1 VVSRDISIYAPLLVA
16 DHHFPDSAL
25 GVCSMDKTNRSTWG
39 KKVLIFI
46 AKFLLVSLPLFVLWL
61 VVGYFYISAVLLIV
75 KSSVAIFG
83 QKLPGLPMSLDLF
96 SSPIPFISLIVITK
110 GIKLQQRLFKMGIG
124 LLILFSW
131 HLVATM
137 FLYLIVTG
145 DSQLAIWKSV
155 LLPSFRTFLYIF
167 NLVLPFLLWFYLLG
181 KTRIKRAIL

>member
-1 VVSRDISIYAPLLVA
+1 
-16 DHHFPDSAL
+16 
-25 GVCSMDKTNRSTWG
+25 MDKTNRSTWG

-61 VVGYFYISAVLLIV
+61 VVGYFYVSAILLFV
-75 KSSVAIFG
+75 KSSLVIFG
-83 QKLPGLPMSLDLF
+83 QRLPGLPMSLDLF
-96 SSPIPFISLIVITK
+96 SSPVLFISLMIITK
-110 GIKLQQRLFKMGIG
+110 GVKLRQRLSKLGIG
-124 LLILFSW
+124 LLVLFSW

-137 FLYLIVTG
+137 ILYLIVTG
-145 DSQLAIWKSV
+145 DSQVSIWKSV